1 MKSRPMQEIGIEQFM
16 LPLSSRQHRGTRV
29 PRRHFRSHPGIPS
42 DRVRLLKFVGLFA
55 IGGTEKQVINMVRSI
70 DSSRFDVHLA
80 CFNRWGQLSKEIE
93 TLGIPI
99 SEYRI
104 NCLYNYQT
112 VRQQI
117 RFAGFLKR
125 NRIQVV
131 HAYGFYS
138 MVFAVPAARLAR
150 VPVVVASIRDTG
162 ELLTPLQK
170 RAQKAVC
177 RLADSVLVNAAAVR
191 EWLVG
196 QGYNERK
203 IEVIHNGIAS
213 DRIDGGGGGQR
224 LRRELGLPP
233 NVPVVAMLS
242 RLNRMKGGAFFLEA
256 AAAVASR
263 FPEVRF
269 LVVGDV
275 GCGEKSYRE
284 ELEHQAIRLGL
295 GDRVLFTGF
304 RLDIPDILS
313 ELSVSVLPSLSE
325 GLSNVLLES
334 MAAGVPVIATKVGGN
349 PEVVEDGVNGLLVP
363 PGDPQALAQAMCR
376 LLERP
381 ELARYYGQAGKRR
394 IAEGFSL
401 GRMVRQ
407 TEQHYLNLLPG
418 AGPRQASAAGEVEA

>member
-1 MKSRPMQEIGIEQFM
+1 M
-16 LPLSSRQHRGTRV
+16 
-29 PRRHFRSHPGIPS
+29 PS
-42 DRVRLLKFVGLFA
+42 DRVKLLKFVGLFA
-55 IGGTEKQVINMVRSI
+55 IGGTERQVINLVRSI
-70 DSSRFDVHLA
+70 DSSRFDAHLA
-80 CFNRWGQLSKEIE
+80 CFNRCGQLSKEIE
-93 TLGIPI
+93 TLAIPI

-112 VRQQI
+112 IRQQI

-131 HAYGFYS
+131 HSYGFYS
-138 MVFAVPAARLAR
+138 TVFAVPAARLAR
-150 VPVVVASIRDTG
+150 VPVVVASIRDMG

-177 RLADSVLVNAAAVR
+177 RLADSVLVNAEAVR
-191 EWLVG
+191 EWLLG
-196 QGYNERK
+196 QGYNESK
-203 IEVIHNGIAS
+203 IQVIRNGIALDS
-213 DRIDGGGGGQR
+213 AERRDGGKR

-233 NVPVVAMLS
+233 HTPVVAMLS

-275 GCGEKSYRE
+275 GCGEKSYKE
-284 ELEHQAIRLGL
+284 ELEHQANRLGL
-295 GDRVLFTGF
+295 GERVLFTGF

-325 GLSNVLLES
+325 GLSNILLES
-334 MAAGVPVIATKVGGN
+334 LAAGVPVIATKVGGS

-363 PGDPQALAQAMCR
+363 PGDSHALTQAMCR

-381 ELARYYGQAGKRR
+381 ELARHYGQAGKRR
-394 IAEGFSL
+394 IAECFSIE
-401 GRMVRQ
+401 RMVRR
-407 TEQHYLNLLPG
+407 TEQHYLNLLQGARPG
-418 AGPRQASAAGEVEA
+418 QARVAGEVQA